1 MLGWSHL
8 GSAPSTTS
16 SHRAIGTT
24 RLSNE
29 DMDYGSIKI
38 VTPYDNPV
46 QFDPDWRNALATAA
60 VDYPKARVDPL
71 YQQYLND
78 PWVKRQIEYLRLVRR
93 GRALSKRH
101 NALRLASTWYQGS
114 EIRDVKMRIEPLL
127 LTAATYGTI
136 CEDIGGG
143 MVPTEVFEAYE
154 KLYFNVRD
162 AEGALTKSCQLR
174 QFFALPEGTINRDT
188 PVEKLWKM
196 VGALMGY
203 DTLVT
208 MWLWGD
214 ASGLTSRSSEYM
226 LNEMWRVAQS
236 RLFMHIFS
244 DRVGHE
250 SLAKLLSAFTSQA
263 KMLHDSSS
271 GTGQQFDTAKALMTL
286 LSHTRPT
293 VIGAA
298 AVVDSVPD
306 LTAAI
311 KAKLSAQKNI
321 EAQEVD
327 DLGEEE
333 GKRMLDAAIAKH
345 FDNEQQMEEQR

>member
-1 MLGWSHL
+1 M
-8 GSAPSTTS
+8 
-16 SHRAIGTT
+16 
-24 RLSNE
+24 E
-29 DMDYGSIKI
+29 YGSERI

-46 QFDPDWRNALATAA
+46 QFDPDWRNAVATAA
-60 VDYPKARVDPL
+60 VDYPHAKVDPL
-71 YQQYLND
+71 YYDYVND
-78 PWVKRQIEYLRLVRR
+78 PWVKKQIEYLKLVRS
-93 GRALSKRH
+93 GRALSRRH
-101 NALRLASTWYQGS
+101 NALRIASTWYQGS
-114 EIRDVKMRIEPLL
+114 NVADVKMRIEPLL
-127 LTAATYGTI
+127 LTAADYGVI
-136 CEDIGGG
+136 SDDIGGG
-143 MVPTEVFEAYE
+143 NVDQDVFETYE

-162 AEGALTKSCQLR
+162 KKGALSKSCQLR
-174 QFFALPEGTINRDT
+174 QYFALPEGNITRDT
-188 PVEKLWKM
+188 PLEKLWKM

-214 ASGLTSRSSEYM
+214 ASGLTARSSEYM

-263 KMLHDSSS
+263 KMLHDSAS
-271 GTGQQFDTAKALMTL
+271 GTGQMFDTARTLMAL
-286 LSHTRPT
+286 LSNTRPT

-311 KAKLSAQKNI
+311 RAKLSTQKHI
-321 EAQEVD
+321 EATEVE
-327 DLGEEE
+327 DLGDEE
-333 GKRMLDAAIAKH
+333 GKKMLDAAIARH
-345 FDNEQQMEEQR
+345 FKDEKELEVKA

>member
-1 MLGWSHL
+1 M
-8 GSAPSTTS
+8 
-16 SHRAIGTT
+16 
-24 RLSNE
+24 E
-29 DMDYGSIKI
+29 YGSETI
-38 VTPYDNPV
+38 VTPIDNPV
-46 QFDPDWRNALATAA
+46 QFDPDWRNAIATAA

-71 YQQYLND
+71 YRDYLQD
-78 PWVKRQIEYLRLVRR
+78 PWVKQQIEYLRLVRS

-101 NALRLASTWYQGS
+101 NVCRLASTWYQGS
-114 EIRDVKMRIEPLL
+114 SIADVKMRIEPLL
-127 LTAATYGTI
+127 LTAVDYDI
-136 CEDIGGG
+136 ISDDIGGG
-143 MVPTEVFEAYE
+143 NVARDVFETYE

-162 AEGALTKSCQLR
+162 ANGKLSKSCQLR
-174 QFFALPEGTINRDT
+174 QYFALPEGNFGKDT
-188 PVEKLWKM
+188 PLEKLWKM

-214 ASGLTSRSSEYM
+214 ASGLTARSSEYM

-250 SLAKLLSAFTSQA
+250 SLAKLLSAFTSQS
-263 KMLHDSSS
+263 KMLHDTAS
-271 GTGQQFDTAKALMTL
+271 GTGQAFDTARTLMAL
-286 LSHTRPT
+286 LSNTRPT

-311 KAKLSAQKNI
+311 RAKLSAQKSI
-321 EAQEVD
+321 SGQALEDKGMEV
-327 DLGEEE
+327 GAAE
-333 GKRMLDAAIAKH
+333 LDAAIARH
-345 FDNEQQMEEQR
+345 FASEKEIQS

>member
-1 MLGWSHL
+1 
-8 GSAPSTTS
+8 
-16 SHRAIGTT
+16 
-24 RLSNE
+24 
-29 DMDYGSIKI
+29 MDYGSVKI

-60 VDYPKARVDPL
+60 VDYPKFRVDPL
-71 YQQYLND
+71 YQQYVND
-78 PWVKRQIEYLRLVRR
+78 PWVKKQIEYLKLVRS

-101 NALRLASTWYQGS
+101 NALRLASTWYQGVS
-114 EIRDVKMRIEPLL
+114 VSDVKMRIEPLL
-127 LTAATYGTI
+127 LTSVEYGTI
-136 CEDIGGG
+136 SDDIGGG
-143 MVPTEVFEAYE
+143 AVDEDVFETYE

-162 AEGALTKSCQLR
+162 SEGQLTKSCQLR
-174 QFFALPEGTINRDT
+174 QYFALPEGSITRDT

-214 ASGLTSRSSEYM
+214 ASGLTARSNEYM

-263 KMLHDSSS
+263 KMLHDSAS
-271 GTGQQFDTAKALMTL
+271 GTGQAFDTAKTLMML
-286 LSHTRPT
+286 LANTRPT

-306 LTAAI
+306 LTAALR
-311 KAKLSAQKNI
+311 AKLSAQKQI
-321 EAQEVD
+321 EATNVD
-327 DLGEEE
+327 DLGMED
-333 GKRMLDAAIAKH
+333 GKAQLDAAIARH
-345 FDNEQQMEEQR
+345 FNDERSMEVKE

>member
-1 MLGWSHL
+1 
-8 GSAPSTTS
+8 
-16 SHRAIGTT
+16 
-24 RLSNE
+24 
-29 DMDYGSIKI
+29 MDYGSVKI

-60 VDYPKARVDPL
+60 VDYPKFRVDPL
-71 YQQYLND
+71 YQQYIND
-78 PWVKRQIEYLRLVRR
+78 PWVKKQIEYLKLVRS

-114 EIRDVKMRIEPLL
+114 EISDVKMRIEPLL
-127 LTAATYGTI
+127 LTAVNYGTI
-136 CEDIGGG
+136 SEDIGGG
-143 MVPTEVFEAYE
+143 AVEEDVFETYE

-162 AEGALTKSCQLR
+162 SNGNLTRSCQLR
-174 QFFALPEGTINRDT
+174 QYFALPEGTIGRDT
-188 PVEKLWKM
+188 PAEKLWKM

-214 ASGLTSRSSEYM
+214 ASGLTARSNEYM

-263 KMLHDSSS
+263 KMLHDSAS
-271 GTGQQFDTAKALMTL
+271 GTGQAFDTAKTLMML
-286 LSHTRPT
+286 LSNTRPT

-306 LTAAI
+306 LTAALR
-311 KAKLSAQKNI
+311 AKLSAQKQI
-321 EAQEVD
+321 EATEVE
-327 DLGEEE
+327 DLGMDD
-333 GKRMLDAAIAKH
+333 GRAQLNAAIAKH
-345 FDNEQQMEEQR
+345 FEHEKQMEVQE